1 MFYVIL
7 YESFVFIKENLKK
20 KYLVSSS
27 NKNSFYYFCCM
38 EKYFEIYINYICI
51 ILKVFF

>member
-27 NKNSFYYFCCM
+27 NKNSFYYFFVW
-38 EKYFEIYINYICI
+38 KN
-51 ILKVFF
+51 ILKFI